1 MITSNNSNPKGIKFL
16 PYPNSTR
23 SRTPN
28 SSHILQ
34 ITNIH
39 SLLLVS
45 GYVNK
50 KLNIYIYKVNSVNRN
65 LHIFSLTNVDD
76 FGGWMCKIDTFFFFS
91 ILHYL
96 MQMLL
101 RCVCIG
107 YCKLCFEFKVSVC
120 KKVMR
125 SYYCE
130 MEFLV
135 LKTLFQTSKTLNRT
149 DPWYVYKSAG
159 AYMLF

>member
-1 MITSNNSNPKGIKFL
+1 MLIEIYTDSLSN
-16 PYPNSTR
+16 
-23 SRTPN
+23 
-28 SSHILQ
+28 LQ
-34 ITNIH
+34 IYTFLAWLMWMI
-39 SLLLVS
+39 LGVEC
-45 GYVNK
+45 V
-50 KLNIYIYKVNSVNRN
+50 KLI
-65 LHIFSLTNVDD
+65 L
-76 FGGWMCKIDTFFFFS
+76 FFFFS

-135 LKTLFQTSKTLNRT
+135 LKTLFQTSKTVNRT

-159 AYMLF
+159 AYILF